1 MLEGARDI
9 SERALKTSLQ
19 ENSMAVTASS
29 LYLMDK
35 LKGRKVVVFLPYS
48 DRLKTLSEWFC
59 QLWAE
64 SLAKK
69 EMEPPP
75 ILH

>member
-1 MLEGARDI
+1 
-9 SERALKTSLQ
+9 
-19 ENSMAVTASS
+19 MAVTASS